1 MSYAPSK
8 LYCDSFYPNTETSLT
23 MGNGHTQF
31 AGLSDMTYSWVVD
44 TSNNL
49 VLNGQSSG
57 PAPAIQPI
65 IISSNGEVN
74 IPSLD
79 ISGSGVLAVSSSVG
93 SGITCTG
100 TTNVSVSSNF
110 LAGTG
115 IVLTP
120 DISGTA
126 ITIACDIS
134 GGGSGIQTI
143 TSANGS
149 GINVSGTTNTVLQAN
164 IIAGTNITLTPNTGD
179 TGIVISASG
188 ASGGPTVDAV
198 PAGTKTITMP
208 SGNSIFNYTMSAG
221 GGGGGG
227 SGYSSSLN
235 AGGGG
240 GGGSGQTIT
249 GSMYCI
255 SGTTTITYSLGS
267 AGLGGSG
274 GNPTGDD
281 GADGSASTLTIN
293 NIPIVAK
300 PGLGGKGANQVGLG
314 IAGDGGAGYCGGGGA
329 QGGVNG
335 AGGNGSLVSG
345 TGATNTQNGQGG
357 NNPFPVIL
365 SDSTTSNNLIGG
377 NGGGSGGASASY
389 SSLQA
394 PTPASLGGG
403 GGGACVNTGTIGI
416 GNGGNGG
423 DGYISYYF
431 TQL

>member
-8 LYCDSFYPNTETSLT
+8 LYCDSFYPDTETSLT

-65 IISSNGEVN
+65 VIASNGEVS

-79 ISGSGVLAVSSSVG
+79 VSGGGVLAVSSSNG

-100 TTNVSVSSNF
+100 TTNVNLSSNF
-110 LAGTG
+110 VAGTG

-126 ITIACDIS
+126 ITISCDIS
-134 GGGSGIQTI
+134 GGGGSGIQTI

-188 ASGGPTVDAV
+188 ASGGPTVDVV
-198 PAGTKTITMP
+198 PSGTKTITIP
-208 SGNSIFNYTMSAG
+208 TGNSIFNYTFCAG

-227 SGYSSSLN
+227 SAFSSSLN
-235 AGGGG
+235 SAGGG
-240 GGGSGQTIT
+240 GGGSGQVIS

-267 AGLGGSG
+267 GGAGGSG
-274 GNPTGDD
+274 ENPTGNNGFD
-281 GADGSASTLTIN
+281 GTESTLTIN
-293 NIPIVAK
+293 NM
-300 PGLGGKGANQVGLG
+300 Q
-314 IAGDGGAGYCGGGGA
+314 
-329 QGGVNG
+329 
-335 AGGNGSLVSG
+335 
-345 TGATNTQNGQGG
+345 
-357 NNPFPVIL
+357 
-365 SDSTTSNNLIGG
+365 
-377 NGGGSGGASASY
+377 
-389 SSLQA
+389 
-394 PTPASLGGG
+394 
-403 GGGACVNTGTIGI
+403 
-416 GNGGNGG
+416 
-423 DGYISYYF
+423 
-431 TQL
+431 